1 MIIAVRA
8 VIDKPCL
15 VAFVT
20 LVHGF
25 VHLAARGVVV
35 LDREGLARH
44 QVSDCGE
51 LAARQWAESHEDF
64 CLRCNS
70 GPVHLPIESAA
81 RIRRVDVEGLEGQPV
96 LSDVLDDIGG
106 PYSKPR
112 SGQMKSLPLRMAV
125 SCLTKQIIVDMI
137 NVGYPT
143 FA

>member
-1 MIIAVRA
+1 MIIAVRT

-20 LVHGF
+20 LVHGL
-25 VHLAARGVVV
+25 VHLAARGVIV

-51 LAARQWAESHEDF
+51 LAARQGTEADQNLGF
-64 CLRCNS
+64 GRNPR
-70 GPVHLPIESAA
+70 PVHLPIESAA
-81 RIRRVDVEGLEGQPV
+81 RVRRVDVEGLEGQPI
-96 LSDVLDDIGG
+96 LRDILDDVGCS
-106 PYSKPR
+106 YRESR

>member
-1 MIIAVRA
+1 MIIAVRT

-25 VHLAARGVVV
+25 VHLAAGRVVV
-35 LDREGLARH
+35 LDREGLIGH
-44 QVSDCGE
+44 QGPDCGE
-51 LAARQWAESHEDF
+51 LAARQRAEADQNLGF
-64 CLRCNS
+64 GRYPR
-70 GPVHLPIESAA
+70 PVHLPIESAA
-81 RIRRVDVEGLEGQPV
+81 RVRGIDVEGLEGQPI

>member
-1 MIIAVRA
+1 MIIAVRT
-8 VIDKPCL
+8 VIEESRL
-15 VAFVT
+15 ITLVT

-25 VHLAARGVVV
+25 VHLAAGRIIIFHA
-35 LDREGLARH
+35 EGLTRH
-44 QVSDCGE
+44 QVPDRGE
-51 LAARQWAESHEDF
+51 LAARQGTEADQNLGF
-64 CLRCNS
+64 GRNPR
-70 GPVHLPIESAA
+70 PVHLPIESAA
-81 RIRRVDVEGLEGQPV
+81 RVRRVDVEGLEGEPI

>member
-1 MIIAVRA
+1 MIIAVRT
-8 VIDKPCL
+8 VIDESRL
-15 VAFVT
+15 VALIT

-25 VHLAARGVVV
+25 VHLAAGRIVVSHA
-35 LDREGLARH
+35 EGLARH
-44 QVSDCGE
+44 QVPDRGE
-51 LAARQWAESHEDF
+51 LAARQRAEADQNLGF
-64 CLRCNS
+64 GRYPR
-70 GPVHLPIESAA
+70 PVHLPVERSASVR
-81 RIRRVDVEGLEGQPV
+81 RIDVEGLEGQPI

>member
-1 MIIAVRA
+1 MIIAMRA
-8 VIDKPCL
+8 VINEPRM

-25 VHLAARGVVV
+25 VHLAAGGVVV
-35 LDREGLARH
+35 FHAEGLIGH
-44 QVSDCGE
+44 QVSNRGE
-51 LAARQWAESHEDF
+51 FVSCQRPEADQNLGFGRYP
-64 CLRCNS
+64 R
-70 GPVHLPIESAA
+70 PVHLPVQRSP
-81 RIRRVDVEGLEGQPV
+81 RVRRVDVEGLEGQPI
-96 LSDVLDDIGG
+96 LSDILDDVGCS
-106 PYSKPR
+106 YRESR